1 MSYSFEG
8 INELQL
14 TMQEVAELP
23 DATKDAMLSAGA
35 DVFIRA
41 CKNKI
46 TELGMVRTGQ
56 LLNSIKAIPKRKKDR
71 DNELYYLV
79 YPAGTR
85 KKQGRSGK
93 KATNNAEVGFI
104 HEYGLPRKHIPAKQ
118 WMRSAVDESADAVVA
133 AEAAVYSQYL
143 KSKGL

>member
-1 MSYSFEG
+1 MAYSFEG

-35 DVFIRA
+35 DVFIRV

-56 LLNSIKAIPKRKKDR
+56 LLNSIKAFSKRKKR

-85 KKQGRSGK
+85 RKQSRSSK
-93 KATNNAEVGFI
+93 KAATNAEVGFI

>member
-1 MSYSFEG
+1 MAYSFEG

-56 LLNSIKAIPKRKKDR
+56 LLTSIKAFPKRKKR

-85 KKQGRSGK
+85 QKQSRSSKKD
-93 KATNNAEVGFI
+93 ATNAEVGFI

-118 WMRSAVDESADAVVA
+118 WMRSAVETSADAVVA
-133 AEAAVYSQYL
+133 AEAAVYDQYL
-143 KSKGL
+143 RSKGL

>member
-1 MSYSFEG
+1 MAYSFEG
-8 INELQL
+8 INELEL

-56 LLNSIKAIPKRKKDR
+56 LLNSIKAFPKRKKR

-85 KKQGRSGK
+85 RKQSRSSK
-93 KATNNAEVGFI
+93 KAATNAEVGFI

-118 WMRSAVDESADAVVA
+118 WMRSAVEASADAVVA
-133 AEAAVYSQYL
+133 AEAAVYDQYL
-143 KSKGL
+143 RSKGL

>member
-8 INELQL
+8 LNELQL

-46 TELGMVRTGQ
+46 TALGMVRTGQ
-56 LLNSIKAIPKRKKDR
+56 LRDSIKAIPKRKKDR
-71 DNELYYLV
+71 DNERYYLV

-85 KKQGRSGK
+85 QKQGRSTK
-93 KATNNAEVGFI
+93 KAATNAEVGFI
-104 HEYGLPRKHIPAKQ
+104 HEYGLPRTHIPANQ
-118 WMRSAVDESADAVVA
+118 WMRSTVNESADAVVA